1 MSNDTAK
8 TSTINIVPVQGIFTE
23 TAELVTLIGPAGTPF
38 YADIDPNQTGL
49 HITNSTIDSS
59 TIGATTPSTGVFTD
73 IQTTTGS
80 IATAPSADTD
90 IVNKA
95 YVDAVA
101 QGLDIK
107 ASCLTAST
115 ANITTLSGLLTID
128 GILLVAGDRVLVK
141 NQSTQANNGIYVA
154 SATAWARS
162 ADMNTW
168 AEVPSAFT
176 FVESGSTQAN
186 SGWVCTSQ
194 AGGTLGVTAIT
205 FVQFSGA
212 GTYSAGTGL
221 TLTGSQ
227 FSITNTGVVAAT
239 KGSASKTVTGAV
251 NAQGQLTSFTDQD
264 IAIAGTQITSGTI
277 DTARLSGSYTGI
289 TGVGTLTD
297 LTVTNTIVGSI
308 TGNAATATTA
318 GSAGSATTATTATNL
333 AGGLI
338 GNVPYQTSAG
348 ATTFLA
354 TGSNTQ
360 VLTLAGGVPTW
371 ATPTTGTV
379 TSVSGTGT
387 VNGLTLTGTVT
398 STGSLTLGGTLD
410 LSAPPAIGGTTAAA
424 ITGTTITANTK
435 FLSTY
440 FDANTSAGGSLRNL
454 SGTACFQWGAG
465 GGTNCTVD
473 GSINMNG
480 LNAHID
486 MSPTGTGHV
495 TINPTALGDMNN
507 MAIGASTASTAKFT
521 TLDISSTLALAGS
534 TGSSGQTLVSQGAS
548 APIWATPTAYASV
561 TDDTTTNATRYP
573 LFASVTTGN
582 LTTEYVSSTKYNFNP
597 STGTL
602 SATVFSGSGASL
614 TSIPN
619 SALTNSSVT
628 IGSTAVA
635 LGATVTT
642 FAGLTSVTST
652 TFVGALTGNADTAT
666 SATTATN
673 ATNTAIT
680 DDTTNASAVYPTW
693 VTTTTGNLPQK
704 TSSTKLSFIP
714 NTGILT
720 ATGFSG
726 PLTGN
731 VTGNVSGSSGSC
743 TGNAATV
750 TTNANLT
757 GPITSAGNA
766 TSIASQTG
774 TGTTFVMSASPT
786 LVSPSI
792 GTTTGGLVKIDG
804 WQRTFTAATTSIFTL
819 RFEAEAAAFVDIA
832 IAGIITA
839 VGGVAEITRYAIN
852 EINGAGAT
860 VSQLSKNGT
869 STISTSVA
877 TAAGFTTVTF
887 LAAGHA
893 AFAATYQINIS
904 INGVSALGA
913 TGGYD
918 AIVYTRI

>member
-38 YADIDPNQTGL
+38 YANIDPNQTGL

-80 IATAPSADTD
+80 ITATPTNDTD

-154 SATAWARS
+154 SATAWSRS

-194 AGGTLGVTAIT
+194 AGGTIGVTAIT

-227 FSITNTGVVAAT
+227 FSITNTGVTAAT

-318 GSAGSATTATTATNL
+318 GSATTATTATTATNL

-371 ATPTTGTV
+371 ATPATGTV

-424 ITGTTITANTK
+424 ITGTTITANTAYK
-435 FLSTY
+435 GTY
-440 FDANTSAGGSLRNL
+440 YDANTSAGGSLRNL

-480 LNAHID
+480 ANAHID

-495 TINPTALGDMNN
+495 SINPTAVGDLDN
-507 MAIGASTASTAKFT
+507 MVIGAT
-521 TLDISSTLALAGS
+521 T
-534 TGSSGQTLVSQGAS
+534 
-548 APIWATPTAYASV
+548 P
-561 TDDTTTNATRYP
+561 
-573 LFASVTTGN
+573 
-582 LTTEYVSSTKYNFNP
+582 K
-597 STGTL
+597 
-602 SATVFSGSGASL
+602 
-614 TSIPN
+614 
-619 SALTNSSVT
+619 
-628 IGSTAVA
+628 
-635 LGATVTT
+635 
-642 FAGLTSVTST
+642 
-652 TFVGALTGNADTAT
+652 
-666 SATTATN
+666 
-673 ATNTAIT
+673 AI
-680 DDTTNASAVYPTW
+680 
-693 VTTTTGNLPQK
+693 
-704 TSSTKLSFIP
+704 
-714 NTGILT
+714 
-720 ATGFSG
+720 
-726 PLTGN
+726 
-731 VTGNVSGSSGSC
+731 
-743 TGNAATV
+743 
-750 TTNANLT
+750 
-757 GPITSAGNA
+757 
-766 TSIASQTG
+766 
-774 TGTTFVMSASPT
+774 TGTT
-786 LVSPSI
+786 
-792 GTTTGGLVKIDG
+792 
-804 WQRTFTAATTSIFTL
+804 
-819 RFEAEAAAFVDIA
+819 
-832 IAGIITA
+832 II
-839 VGGVAEITRYAIN
+839 
-852 EINGAGAT
+852 AT
-860 VSQLSKNGT
+860 VG
-869 STISTSVA
+869 IS
-877 TAAGFTTVTF
+877 G
-887 LAAGHA
+887 G
-893 AFAATYQINIS
+893 AF
-904 INGVSALGA
+904 
-913 TGGYD
+913 
-918 AIVYTRI
+918 